1 MTIKDARRTQYTIR
15 VDITFNNSVALGNLS
30 GPPWYIRYLGDD
42 RHSRQAGLVKWLLN
56 GFGVPLDLRVSVSLE
71 ASKRA
76 EDNTKADL

>member
-42 RHSRQAGLVKWLLN
+42 RHSRQAGLV
-56 GFGVPLDLRVSVSLE
+56 
-71 ASKRA
+71 
-76 EDNTKADL
+76 DNTAYGRGNSLTWL